1 SIKKKMGNAVKRN
14 YEKRII
20 REVFRQNKSLLPNL
34 NVLIMKIGNAKTG
47 FRNKESELLELFR
60 KLM

>member
-1 SIKKKMGNAVKRN
+1 MGNAVKRN